1 MHACRCGVEG
11 RRRLWLKV
19 RLEVT
24 EELDA
29 KTASKPEAACCIKSQ
44 R

>member
-1 MHACRCGVEG
+1 MEAAF
-11 RRRLWLKV
+11 KV

-29 KTASKPEAACCIKSQ
+29 KSASKQEAACCIKSPRLQ
-44 R
+44 YRYRPSQK